1 MANNIAQL
9 RGAQSAERRAP
20 RVTSMGFDG
29 VEIAF
34 SDGFYWGRDF
44 QPAFQSGP
52 FTSEA
57 NSI

>member
-1 MANNIAQL
+1 MANNIAQR

-34 SDGFYWGRDF
+34 SDGFY
-44 QPAFQSGP
+44 
-52 FTSEA
+52 
-57 NSI
+57 